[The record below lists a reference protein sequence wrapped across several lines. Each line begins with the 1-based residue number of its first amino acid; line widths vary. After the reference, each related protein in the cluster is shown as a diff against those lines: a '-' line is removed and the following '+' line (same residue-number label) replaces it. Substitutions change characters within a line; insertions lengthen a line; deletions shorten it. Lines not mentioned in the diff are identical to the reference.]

1 MECLDAQER
10 ILDSPSDVSATELND
25 HLSDCEACRGFAEIQ
40 STLDLRLSAMI
51 TWHELSPAFRVSLAR
66 RIRQES
72 VSSWPEFLP
81 DVAHLTGCV
90 CAIALF
96 LVLRTYPA
104 GQVTMIGVGF
114 TLLTY
119 FIQAVLRGAVES
131 MEESSR

>member
-10 ILDSPSDVSATELND
+10 ILDSPDVRAADVND
-25 HLSDCEACRGFAEIQ
+25 HLSFCASCRGFAEIQ
-40 STLDLRLSAMI
+40 WTLDRQLSALVPR
-51 TWHELSPAFRVSLAR
+51 HELSPAFRVALAR

-81 DVAHLTGCV
+81 DVAHLAGCV
-90 CAIALF
+90 CAIALL

-104 GQVTMIGVGF
+104 GQVTMIGVAF

-119 FIQAVLRGAVES
+119 FIQAVLRGTVES
-131 MEESSR
+131 LEESSQ